1 MRILRPFHLSLLSL
15 ACLGVANAQAQE
27 ERRAQGSEVVF
38 VWCDDGQGT
47 ERQGTSYEF
56 LEVDARAIL
65 HLPGGKF
72 APVRGL
78 TATDILE
85 RWRGRLC
92 GEGSMARATSL
103 LRRGDDVVNLV
114 RRYPVVDP
122 ELDRLAQEST
132 RERREFERESR
143 ELERRLSDLL
153 RKRIQGKDI
162 EAISNG
168 SLIISTQPSPSEP
181 ETKAP

>member
-1 MRILRPFHLSLLSL
+1 
-15 ACLGVANAQAQE
+15 
-27 ERRAQGSEVVF
+27 
-38 VWCDDGQGT
+38 
-47 ERQGTSYEF
+47 
-56 LEVDARAIL
+56 
-65 HLPGGKF
+65 
-72 APVRGL
+72 
-78 TATDILE
+78 
-85 RWRGRLC
+85 
-92 GEGSMARATSL
+92 
-103 LRRGDDVVNLV
+103 VNLV